1 MSDRGQRPH
10 RGPGIALMSQAALV
24 AGDWGTSHLRLFL
37 CQEDGTVM
45 AALDGPGAADVAGDF
60 PETLDTL
67 LRGWTRE
74 YGSLPVVLCGMVGS
88 SLGWRQAPY
97 LPCPARPE
105 QIAQACVG
113 LRDGLVHIVPGLSCR
128 NRLNAPDVLRGEET
142 QILGALRLNPAL
154 SSGRQLL
161 CLPGTHTK
169 WVLLEDG
176 CVREFLTAP
185 TGELFAVL
193 CEHSILVNDERQ
205 RQDLHAAID
214 GPAFDHGLMQIQRF
228 PAAGVL
234 HRLFECRSRRLTG
247 DLHSDEAMP
256 LLSGML
262 IASDVQGAVRLFAT
276 SAARTS
282 VQLIGA
288 TRLAALYARALVSQ
302 DCDTNVIDGSLASLN
317 GLLQVHRLLSQ
328 QAVAN
333 DG

>member
-1 MSDRGQRPH
+1 
-10 RGPGIALMSQAALV
+10 MSQAALV

-37 CQEDGTVM
+37 CQDDGSVIAT
-45 AALDGPGAADVAGDF
+45 LDGPGAADVHGDF
-60 PETLDTL
+60 PEMLDAL

-88 SLGWRQAPY
+88 SLGWIQAPY

-105 QIAQACVG
+105 QIAQACVE

-154 SSGRQLL
+154 SSGRHLL

-169 WVLLEDG
+169 WVLVEDG

-185 TGELFAVL
+185 TGELFEVL
-193 CEHSILVNDERQ
+193 CEHSILVSDERQ
-205 RQDLHAAID
+205 RQDLPAATD

-228 PAAGVL
+228 PAAGLL

-276 SAARTS
+276 SDARTT

-288 TRLAALYARALVSQ
+288 TRLTALYARALVSQ
-302 DCDTNVIDGSLASLN
+302 DCDTNVIDDSLASLN

-328 QAVAN
+328 QAVS
-333 DG
+333 DES

>member
-1 MSDRGQRPH
+1 
-10 RGPGIALMSQAALV
+10 MSQAALV

-37 CQEDGTVM
+37 CQDDGSVIAT
-45 AALDGPGAADVAGDF
+45 LDGPGAADVHGDF
-60 PETLDTL
+60 PEMLDAL

-88 SLGWRQAPY
+88 SLGWIQAPY

-105 QIAQACVG
+105 QIAQACVE

-154 SSGRQLL
+154 SSGRHLL

-169 WVLLEDG
+169 WVLVEDG

-185 TGELFAVL
+185 TGELFEVL
-193 CEHSILVNDERQ
+193 CEHSILVSDERQ
-205 RQDLHAAID
+205 RQDLPAATD

-228 PAAGVL
+228 PAAGLL

-276 SAARTS
+276 SDARTT

-288 TRLAALYARALVSQ
+288 TRLTALYARALVSQ

-328 QAVAN
+328 QAVS
-333 DG
+333 DES

>member
-1 MSDRGQRPH
+1 
-10 RGPGIALMSQAALV
+10 
-24 AGDWGTSHLRLFL
+24 
-37 CQEDGTVM
+37 
-45 AALDGPGAADVAGDF
+45 
-60 PETLDTL
+60 
-67 LRGWTRE
+67 
-74 YGSLPVVLCGMVGS
+74 MVGS
-88 SLGWRQAPY
+88 SLGWIQAPY

-105 QIAQACVG
+105 QIAQACVE

-154 SSGRQLL
+154 SSGRHLL

-169 WVLLEDG
+169 WVLVEDG

-185 TGELFAVL
+185 TGELFEVL
-193 CEHSILVNDERQ
+193 CEHSILVSDERQ
-205 RQDLHAAID
+205 RQDLPAATD

-228 PAAGVL
+228 PAAGLL

-276 SAARTS
+276 SDARTT

-288 TRLAALYARALVSQ
+288 TRLTALYARALVSQ

-328 QAVAN
+328 QAVS
-333 DG
+333 DES

>member
-1 MSDRGQRPH
+1 MSE
-10 RGPGIALMSQAALV
+10 AALV

-37 CQEDGTVM
+37 CQHDGSVIAT
-45 AALDGPGAADVAGDF
+45 LDGPGAPQVHGNF
-60 PETLDTL
+60 PETLDAL
-67 LRGWTRE
+67 LRGWRRE
-74 YGSLPVVLCGMVGS
+74 HGSLPVVLCGMVGS

-105 QIAQACVG
+105 QIAQACVE

-154 SSGRQLL
+154 SCGRQLL

-176 CVREFLTAP
+176 SVREFLTAP
-185 TGELFAVL
+185 TGELFGVL
-193 CEHSILVNDERQ
+193 CEHSILVNDQRQ
-205 RQDLHAAID
+205 RQDLHAASD
-214 GPAFDHGLMQIQRF
+214 GPAFEHGLMQIQRF
-228 PAAGVL
+228 PGASLL

-262 IASDVQGAVRLFAT
+262 IASDVQGAVRLFAA
-276 SAARTS
+276 SAARTT

-288 TRLAALYARALVSQ
+288 ARLTTLYARALVLQ
-302 DCDTNVIDGSLASLN
+302 DCDSNVIDGSLASLN
-317 GLLQVHRLLSQ
+317 GLLQVHQLLAQ
-328 QAVAN
+328 RALA
-333 DG
+333 DER